1 MDKTI
6 YTKTYARLIA
16 KLKKARKEAKLNQLA
31 VAKKLKRTQ
40 SYVSKIESGQ
50 SRLDIIQLKEIGK
63 IYKKALDYFIK

>member
-6 YTKTYARLIA
+6 YTKSYARLIGQLKQARKQA
-16 KLKKARKEAKLNQLA
+16 KLKQID

-50 SRLDIIQLKEIGK
+50 SRLDIIQLKELSQ
-63 IYKKALDYFIK
+63 IYRKNLDFFIK